1 MMAEFGDEL
10 KEHDWDLVINIPHLQ
25 VHKTIRVTSNET
37 IGSVMIKLTA
47 KLGEWP
53 RKSACIAWSRRS
65 VCVDLTRLPFIVL
78 HFLLIVRSRVLE
90 YRWSV
95 EVDRASSV
103 CVCVRVRVCVCVCV
117 CACVCVRVRVRVCVC
132 VCVRVSARVCCVC
145 MCVCVC
151 VLCVPGLWPL
161 YICMCVLVVRCCSS
175 PTSPADRCLFTYHEC
190 VGSYVDL
197 ISMVG
202 SYTML
207 HIN

>member
-1 MMAEFGDEL
+1 MAEFGDEL

-37 IGSVMIKLTA
+37 IGSVMIKLTS

-103 CVCVRVRVCVCVCV
+103 CVCVRVCV
-117 CACVCVRVRVRVCVC
+117 CACVCACAC
-132 VCVRVSARVCCVC
+132 A
-145 MCVCVC
+145 CVC
-151 VLCVPGLWPL
+151 VLCVHVCLCLCCVCLGFGPFTYVCVCWWFDVAAALPL
-161 YICMCVLVVRCCSS
+161 LQTGVSS
-175 PTSPADRCLFTYHEC
+175 PIMNVYDPRSNIYGRIIHYAAY
-190 VGSYVDL
+190 
-197 ISMVG
+197 
-202 SYTML
+202 
-207 HIN
+207 